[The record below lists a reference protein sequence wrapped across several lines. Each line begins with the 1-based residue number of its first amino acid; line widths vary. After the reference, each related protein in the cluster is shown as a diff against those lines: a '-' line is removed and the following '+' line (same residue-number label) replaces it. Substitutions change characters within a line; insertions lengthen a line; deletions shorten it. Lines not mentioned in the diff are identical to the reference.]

1 MNWDN
6 LNQLTRLKVKYIY
19 KYLFRVGMCNI
30 YQGADMLS
38 LSFNISYTSKRCNPR
53 ILVDA

>member
-30 YQGADMLS
+30 YQGADLLS